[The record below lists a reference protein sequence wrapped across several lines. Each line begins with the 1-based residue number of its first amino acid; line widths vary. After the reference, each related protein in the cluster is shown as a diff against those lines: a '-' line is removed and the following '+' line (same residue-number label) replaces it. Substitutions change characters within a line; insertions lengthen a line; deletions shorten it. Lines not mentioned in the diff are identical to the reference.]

1 MRISRLSLFSML
13 ASRFFAISRR
23 TWLLVSVALLI
34 LAALAIW
41 LMVSIAGW
49 LFGMAREGVSA
60 VPEVAGSAVQHIEKV
75 VPGARQAIKDLRV
88 IGQPLPP
95 ARDVSGTDPIPVAR
109 FPGLARTHWQ
119 REGQE
124 IRVRYEG
131 KADLAAVLDHYTKG
145 FADQGY
151 RQDLHAATPS
161 EERHDYLKDGER
173 VGVIFMQ
180 MKNRMVSVSI
190 TASMPWAGASPDKK

>member
-1 MRISRLSLFSML
+1 MRISRLPLFSML
-13 ASRFFAISRR
+13 ASRLFAISRR
-23 TWLLVSVALLI
+23 TWLLVSAALMI
-34 LAALAIW
+34 LAALALWMAIS
-41 LMVSIAGW
+41 LAGW

-75 VPGARQAIKDLRV
+75 VPGAMQAIEDLRV
-88 IGQPLPP
+88 IGQASPT

-131 KADLAAVLDHYTKG
+131 KADLAAVLDHYPKG
-145 FADQGY
+145 FAEHGY
-151 RQDLHAATPS
+151 RQELHAATPS
-161 EERHDYLKDGER
+161 EERHDYLKGSER
-173 VGVIFMQ
+173 VGVIFTQ
-180 MKNRMVSVSI
+180 LENRLASVSI
-190 TASMPWAGASPDKK
+190 TVSMP

>member
-1 MRISRLSLFSML
+1 MRISRLPLFSML
-13 ASRFFAISRR
+13 ASRLFAISRR

-41 LMVSIAGW
+41 LTISLAGW

-60 VPEVAGSAVQHIEKV
+60 MPEVAGSAVQHIEKV
-75 VPGARQAIKDLRV
+75 APGATQAIEDLRV
-88 IGQPLPP
+88 IGQASPP

-124 IRVRYEG
+124 IKVRYEG
-131 KADLAAVLDHYTKG
+131 KAELTAVLDHYTKG
-145 FADQGY
+145 FADHGY
-151 RQDLHAATPS
+151 RQELHAATPS
-161 EERHDYLKDGER
+161 EERHDYLKGSAR
-173 VGVIFMQ
+173 VGVIFTQ
-180 MKNRMVSVSI
+180 LKNSMVLVSI
-190 TASMPWAGASPDKK
+190 TAPMP

>member
-1 MRISRLSLFSML
+1 MRISRLPLFSML
-13 ASRFFAISRR
+13 ASRLFAISRR
-23 TWLLVSVALLI
+23 TWLLVSVALMI

-41 LMVSIAGW
+41 LTISLAGW

-60 VPEVAGSAVQHIEKV
+60 MPEVAGSAARHIEKV
-75 VPGARQAIKDLRV
+75 VPGAMQAIEDLRV
-88 IGQPLPP
+88 IGQASPP

-131 KADLAAVLDHYTKG
+131 KADLTAVLDHYTKG
-145 FADQGY
+145 FADHGY
-151 RQDLHAATPS
+151 RQELHTATPS

-173 VGVIFMQ
+173 VGVVFTQ
-180 MKNRMVSVSI
+180 LENSVVSVSI
-190 TASMPWAGASPDKK
+190 TAPMP

>member
-1 MRISRLSLFSML
+1 MSFSKLPLLSML

-34 LAALAIW
+34 LATLAIW
-41 LMVSIAGW
+41 AAISLAGW
-49 LFGMAREGVSA
+49 LFSVARESA
-60 VPEVAGSAVQHIEKV
+60 TAAPDVARNAVQQVEKV
-75 VPGARQAIKDLRV
+75 VPGATQAIEDLRM
-88 IGQPLPP
+88 IGQASPP

-131 KADLAAVLDHYTKG
+131 KADFATVLDHYAKG

-151 RQDLHAATPS
+151 RQELHAASPS
-161 EERHDYLKDGER
+161 EERHDYLKGSER
-173 VGVIFMQ
+173 VGVVFTKS
-180 MKNRMVSVSI
+180 KNSLVSVSI
-190 TASMPWAGASPDKK
+190 TAPMP

>member
-1 MRISRLSLFSML
+1 MRISRLPLFSML
-13 ASRFFAISRR
+13 ASRLFAISRR
-23 TWLLVSVALLI
+23 TWLLVSVALMI

-41 LMVSIAGW
+41 LTISLAGW

-75 VPGARQAIKDLRV
+75 VPGAMQAIEDLRV
-88 IGQPLPP
+88 IGQASPP
-95 ARDVSGTDPIPVAR
+95 ARDVSGTDPVPVAR

-131 KADLAAVLDHYTKG
+131 KAELAAVLDHYTKG
-145 FADQGY
+145 FADHGY
-151 RQDLHAATPS
+151 RQELHTDTPS
-161 EERHDYLKDGER
+161 EERHDYLKGSER
-173 VGVIFMQ
+173 VGVIFTQ
-180 MKNRMVSVSI
+180 LKNSMVLVSI
-190 TASMPWAGASPDKK
+190 TAPMP

>member
-1 MRISRLSLFSML
+1 MRISRLPLFSML
-13 ASRFFAISRR
+13 ASRLFAISRR
-23 TWLLVSVALLI
+23 TWLLVSVALMI

-41 LMVSIAGW
+41 LTISLAGW

-60 VPEVAGSAVQHIEKV
+60 MPEVAGNAAQHIEKV
-75 VPGARQAIKDLRV
+75 VPGAMQVIEDLRV
-88 IGQPLPP
+88 IGQASPP
-95 ARDVSGTDPIPVAR
+95 ARDVSGTDPVPVAR

-145 FADQGY
+145 FADHGY
-151 RQDLHAATPS
+151 RQELHAATPS

-173 VGVIFMQ
+173 VGVIFTQ
-180 MKNRMVSVSI
+180 LKNSMVLVSI
-190 TASMPWAGASPDKK
+190 TAPMP

>member
-1 MRISRLSLFSML
+1 MRISRFPLFSML
-13 ASRFFAISRR
+13 VSRFFAISRR
-23 TWLLVSVALLI
+23 TWLLLSVALLI

-41 LMVSIAGW
+41 LTISLAGW

-60 VPEVAGSAVQHIEKV
+60 MPEVAGSAVQHIEKV
-75 VPGARQAIKDLRV
+75 VPGAMQAIEDLRV
-88 IGQPLPP
+88 IGQASPP

-119 REGQE
+119 REGLE

-145 FADQGY
+145 FADHGY
-151 RQDLHAATPS
+151 RQELHTATPS
-161 EERHDYLKDGER
+161 EERHDYLKGSER
-173 VGVIFMQ
+173 VGVIFTQ
-180 MKNRMVSVSI
+180 LKNSMVLVNI
-190 TASMPWAGASPDKK
+190 TAPMP

>member
-1 MRISRLSLFSML
+1 MRISRLPLFSML

-23 TWLLVSVALLI
+23 TWLLVSVALMI
-34 LAALAIW
+34 LAALALWMAIS
-41 LMVSIAGW
+41 LAGW

-75 VPGARQAIKDLRV
+75 VPGAMQAIEDLRV
-88 IGQPLPP
+88 IGQASPT

-145 FADQGY
+145 FAEHGY
-151 RQDLHAATPS
+151 RQELQAATPS
-161 EERHDYLKDGER
+161 EERHDYLKGSER
-173 VGVIFMQ
+173 VGVIFTQ
-180 MKNRMVSVSI
+180 LENRLASVSI
-190 TASMPWAGASPDKK
+190 TVSMP

>member
-1 MRISRLSLFSML
+1 MSFSKLALLSML

-34 LAALAIW
+34 LATLAIW
-41 LMVSIAGW
+41 AAISLAGW
-49 LFGMAREGVSA
+49 LFSVARESA
-60 VPEVAGSAVQHIEKV
+60 TAAPDVARNAAQHIEKV
-75 VPGARQAIKDLRV
+75 VPGAMQAIEDLRV
-88 IGQPLPP
+88 IGQASPT

-131 KADLAAVLDHYTKG
+131 KAELAAVLDHYTKG
-145 FADQGY
+145 FAEHGY
-151 RQDLHAATPS
+151 RQELHAATPS
-161 EERHDYLKDGER
+161 EERHDYLKGSER
-173 VGVIFMQ
+173 VGVIFTQ
-180 MKNRMVSVSI
+180 LENRVVAVSI
-190 TASMPWAGASPDKK
+190 TFSMP

>member
-1 MRISRLSLFSML
+1 MRISRLPLFSML
-13 ASRFFAISRR
+13 ASRLFAISRR

-41 LMVSIAGW
+41 LTISLAGW

-75 VPGARQAIKDLRV
+75 VPGAMRAIEDLRV
-88 IGQPLPP
+88 IGQASPP

-131 KADLAAVLDHYTKG
+131 KADLTAVLDHYNKG
-145 FADQGY
+145 FAEHGY
-151 RQDLHAATPS
+151 RQELHAATPS
-161 EERHDYLKDGER
+161 EERHDYLRGSER
-173 VGVIFMQ
+173 VGVIFTQ
-180 MKNRMVSVSI
+180 LKNSMVLVSI
-190 TASMPWAGASPDKK
+190 TAPMP

>member
-1 MRISRLSLFSML
+1 MRISRLPLFSML

-23 TWLLVSVALLI
+23 TWILVSVALLI

-60 VPEVAGSAVQHIEKV
+60 VPEVAGSAAQHIEKV
-75 VPGARQAIKDLRV
+75 VPGAMQAIEDLRV
-88 IGQPLPP
+88 IGQGSLT
-95 ARDVSGTDPIPVAR
+95 ARDVSGTDPIPFAR

-131 KADLAAVLDHYTKG
+131 KADLAAVLDHYSKG
-145 FADQGY
+145 FAEHGY
-151 RQDLHAATPS
+151 RQELHAATPS
-161 EERHDYLKDGER
+161 EERHDYLKGRAR
-173 VGVIFMQ
+173 VGVVFTQ
-180 MKNRMVSVSI
+180 SKNRLVAVSI
-190 TASMPWAGASPDKK
+190 TAPMP